1 MGSYAASK
9 FALVGLTDALALE
22 LMLLGPNFHATI
34 MEPAQVQTRF
44 MDQALYAP
52 DGGAA
57 AESFPGFT
65 EHFKAFYRAGNAKAP
80 GPSTVAR
87 AVVKAATAARPK
99 ARYVL
104 GQRARFLLAA
114 NSLLPR
120 PLMRRILFRGFR
132 MGQITV
138 PRYLE

>member
-1 MGSYAASK
+1 MG
-9 FALVGLTDALALE
+9 
-22 LMLLGPNFHATI
+22 GP
-34 MEPAQVQTRF
+34 
-44 MDQALYAP
+44 
-52 DGGAA
+52 A